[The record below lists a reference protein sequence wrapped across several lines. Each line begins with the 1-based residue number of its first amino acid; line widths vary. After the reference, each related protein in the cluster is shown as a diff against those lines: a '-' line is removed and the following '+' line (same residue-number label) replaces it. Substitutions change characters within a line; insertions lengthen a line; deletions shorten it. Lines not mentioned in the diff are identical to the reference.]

1 MKFVEKLVHQS
12 DRPTILRL
20 ELFTIARALLG
31 LSVNVSRV
39 DQGIEDA
46 QNVLEA
52 ALKDLGPM
60 LRETHR
66 LRTCPKTKSNV

>member
-66 LRTCPKTKSNV
+66 LRS